1 MSTLRVG
8 RLLTGGWGFA
18 RSQSGGVGQSDC
30 PAQGG
35 ELFSATECTRLGGN
49 QWNSNNVSSERV
61 FGAIMG
67 NDDTPTRARL
77 EVIKEALEIKR
88 VINMTSSDHLTPAP
102 TNVVLKRYIYQTLA
116 LPLWVFGLI
125 PVTQGRSWPHVS
137 YTGNRNRSVNHT
149 FQTMCGHCWLYNLIR
164 QGLLFTFSSI
174 IYFSIYNMF

>member
-1 MSTLRVG
+1 MS
-8 RLLTGGWGFA
+8 
-18 RSQSGGVGQSDC
+18 SD
-30 PAQGG
+30 Q
-35 ELFSATECTRLGGN
+35 
-49 QWNSNNVSSERV
+49 V

-88 VINMTSSDHLTPAP
+88 VINMT
-102 TNVVLKRYIYQTLA
+102 LKRYIYQTLA

-137 YTGNRNRSVNHT
+137 YTGNRNRSVSHT